1 MAISTEILNTT
12 FADLRGPLVNS
23 FVRSNELLQQLMDK
37 ARMPSEGGSLI
48 ERSFAGGAPAPLPA
62 PSPPQTFTDVPA
74 SAADP
79 PPPFP

>member
-23 FVRSNELLQQLMDK
+23 FIRSNELLDALMSK

-48 ERSFAGGAPAPLPA
+48 ERSFAGGAPARG
-62 PSPPQTFTDVPA
+62 VGVV
-74 SAADP
+74 
-79 PPPFP
+79 